1 MAKYLIIF
9 GAGASFGSDSN
20 NVPPLGSGLFSAL
33 QQFNPNDWG
42 KIDGDLANS
51 FQSDFEAAMPKVNSH
66 ALPPLQRVMADY
78 FFRFQPTHNS
88 LYYKLA
94 NLIAQ
99 KTWDGAFVT
108 LNYERLLEISL
119 LAAKINPFDKNTTT
133 EKFIELCLPHGACNL
148 FCESVKGLASAI
160 SFAGLNVQTNGPIIG
175 IRDTNTFQQRIQND
189 AFPPVMSYFEPS
201 KRTTS
206 GANFIEAQRK
216 RFIDL
221 VNEAEKIA
229 IVGLRVREHDKHIWE
244 PLSKTKAKLIYCSGK
259 SAGEEFSKWLEK
271 NRNEKN
277 DVILNSYFQDEFDNI
292 IGELELQ

>member
-33 QQFNPNDWG
+33 QKFNPNGWG

-51 FQSDFEAAMPKVNSH
+51 FQSDFEATMPKVNSH

-78 FFRFQPTHNS
+78 FFRFQPTHNN

-148 FCESVKGLASAI
+148 FCESVKGLASAV

-175 IRDTNTFQQRIQND
+175 IRDANTFQQRIQND

-206 GANFIEAQRK
+206 GANFIESQRK
-216 RFIDL
+216 RFAEL
-221 VNEAEKIA
+221 VEGAEKIA
-229 IVGLRVREHDKHIWE
+229 IIGLRVREHDKHIWE
-244 PLSKTKAKLIYCSGK
+244 PLSKTNAKIIYCAGN
-259 SAGEEFSKWLEK
+259 SAGDEFKKWSNK
-271 NRNEKN
+271 NREIKT
-277 DVILNSYFQDEFDNI
+277 DLLVLNSYFNEGFE
-292 IGELELQ
+292 ELMKSIDL